1 MPKMMI
7 PCTDKAIQTL
17 RKFGF
22 TDMEGKPLEFPGQE
36 GPYAKDADDSTVE
49 VRENDRCNA
58 MTLQVKTIST
68 DISDA
73 LLECVFAADKAM
85 DKPLPAGF

>member
-1 MPKMMI
+1 
-7 PCTDKAIQTL
+7 
-17 RKFGF
+17 
-22 TDMEGKPLEFPGQE
+22 
-36 GPYAKDADDSTVE
+36 
-49 VRENDRCNA
+49 